1 MWTEYAHSE
10 YRFPAPSSVKRKD
23 VVNQCLEFAEYDS
36 LSLSLVPLLLSGTE
50 LGTVLLFVHMQ

>member
-36 LSLSLVPLLLSGTE
+36 LSLVPLLLSGTE